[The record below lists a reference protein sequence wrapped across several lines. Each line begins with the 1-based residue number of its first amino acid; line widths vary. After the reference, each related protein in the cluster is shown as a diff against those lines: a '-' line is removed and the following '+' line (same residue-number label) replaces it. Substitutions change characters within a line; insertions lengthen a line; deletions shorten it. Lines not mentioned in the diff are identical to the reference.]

1 MTAIGFIGL
10 GVMGRPM
17 AEHLVRAGHEVTVHN
32 RSQEPVR
39 VLVSAGAKAGGSP
52 ADVAADAD
60 VVITM
65 VPDSP
70 DVEDVVL
77 GDDGVFSTAR
87 QGLLLIDMSTIRPD
101 TARQIGDAA
110 RARGVRF
117 LDAPVS
123 GGETG
128 AIQATLSIMVG
139 GAAEDFE
146 AALPVLQAL
155 GRTIVH
161 VGPVG
166 SGQTVKAANQLIVA
180 GVIELVSEAIVLLEA
195 HGVDM
200 EPAIK
205 VLAGGLAGNQI
216 LERKAAGMLARRFEP
231 GFRIDLHHKDM
242 QIIQAAARDTG
253 VAIPVTALVAQML
266 VSLRSLDRGSLDHSA
281 ILTLIEDLSGR
292 GGSPVLRGA
301 TAPLVEPPGPPVHR
315 GATAPLVEPPGPPSP
330 TA

>member
-10 GVMGRPM
+10 GVMGQPM

-32 RSQEPVR
+32 RSAAPVR
-39 VLVSAGAKAGGSP
+39 ALVAAGATAGAS
-52 ADVAADAD
+52 AAQVAAGAD

-70 DVEDVVL
+70 DVEAVVL
-77 GDDGVFSTAR
+77 GEDGVLSTAR
-87 QGLLLIDMSTIRPD
+87 QGLLLVDMSTIRPD
-101 TARQIGDAA
+101 TARLVGREAQ
-110 RARGVRF
+110 ARGVRF

-123 GGETG
+123 GGEVG
-128 AIQATLSIMVG
+128 AVEATLSVMVG
-139 GAAEDFE
+139 GSAEDFE
-146 AALPVLQAL
+146 AALPILESL

-161 VGPVG
+161 VGPIG

-200 EPAIK
+200 PPAIR

-216 LERKAAGMLARRFEP
+216 LERKATNMLARKFDP

-242 QIIQAAARDTG
+242 QIIQAAARDAG

-292 GGSPVLRGA
+292 GGPR
-301 TAPLVEPPGPPVHR
+301 
-315 GATAPLVEPPGPPSP
+315 P
-330 TA
+330 TAG

>member
-1 MTAIGFIGL
+1 VTAIGFIGL

-17 AEHLVRAGHEVTVHN
+17 AEHLVRGGHEVTVHN
-32 RSQEPVR
+32 RSEEPVQA
-39 VLVSAGAKAGGSP
+39 LVSAGAKAGGSP
-52 ADVAADAD
+52 AGTAAGAD
-60 VVITM
+60 VVITV

-77 GDDGVFSTAR
+77 GENGVLSAAR
-87 QGLLLIDMSTIRPD
+87 EGLLLIDMSTIRPD
-101 TARQIGDAA
+101 TARRVGQAA
-110 RARGVRF
+110 QARGVRF

-123 GGETG
+123 GGEAG
-128 AIQATLSIMVG
+128 AVDATLSVMVG
-139 GAAEDFE
+139 GAAEDFD
-146 AALPVLQAL
+146 AALPVLELL
-155 GRTIVH
+155 GKTIVH

-195 HGVDM
+195 HGVEM

-216 LERKAAGMLARRFEP
+216 LERKAAGMLARRFDP

-242 QIIQAAARDTG
+242 QIVQAAARDAG
-253 VAIPVTALVAQML
+253 VAIPLTALVAQML
-266 VSLRSLDRGSLDHSA
+266 VSLRSLGRGSLDHSA

-292 GGSPVLRGA
+292 GTPR
-301 TAPLVEPPGPPVHR
+301 
-315 GATAPLVEPPGPPSP
+315 P
-330 TA
+330 TG

>member
-17 AEHLVRAGHEVTVHN
+17 AEHLVRAGHELTVHN
-32 RSQEPVR
+32 RSEEPVR
-39 VLVSAGAKAGGSP
+39 ALVAAGAKAGGSA
-52 ADVAADAD
+52 ADVTAGAD

-77 GDDGVFSTAR
+77 GDDGVLSAAR
-87 QGLLLIDMSTIRPD
+87 DGLLLIDMSTIRPD
-101 TARQIGDAA
+101 TARLVGDAA

-123 GGETG
+123 GGEVG
-128 AIQATLSIMVG
+128 AVDATLSIMVG
-139 GAAEDFE
+139 GAAEDFD
-146 AALPVLQAL
+146 AALPVLEVL
-155 GRTIVH
+155 GKTVVH

-200 EPAIK
+200 APAIK

-216 LERKAAGMLARRFEP
+216 LERKAAGMLARKFDP

-242 QIIQAAARDTG
+242 QIVQAAARDAG

-266 VSLRSLDRGSLDHSA
+266 VALRSLDRGSLDHSA
-281 ILTLIEDLSGR
+281 ILTLIADLSGR
-292 GGSPVLRGA
+292 GGPR
-301 TAPLVEPPGPPVHR
+301 
-315 GATAPLVEPPGPPSP
+315 P

>member
-10 GVMGRPM
+10 GVMGQPM
-17 AEHLVRAGHEVTVHN
+17 AEHLVRAGHKLTVHN
-32 RSQEPVR
+32 RSPAPVQA
-39 VLVSAGAKAGGSP
+39 LVAAGAEAGAS
-52 ADVAADAD
+52 AAEVAASAD

-70 DVEDVVL
+70 DVEAVVL
-77 GDDGVFSTAR
+77 GEDGVLSTAR

-101 TARQIGDAA
+101 TARLVGKQAQ
-110 RARGVRF
+110 ARGVRF

-123 GGETG
+123 GGEVG
-128 AIQATLSIMVG
+128 AVEATLSIMVG
-139 GAAEDFE
+139 GSAEDFQ
-146 AALPVLQAL
+146 AALPILESL
-155 GRTIVH
+155 GKTIVH
-161 VGPVG
+161 VGPIG

-200 EPAIK
+200 PPAIK

-216 LERKAAGMLARRFEP
+216 LERKATNMLARKFDP

-266 VSLRSLDRGSLDHSA
+266 VALRSLDRGSLDHSA

-292 GGSPVLRGA
+292 GGSR
-301 TAPLVEPPGPPVHR
+301 
-315 GATAPLVEPPGPPSP
+315 P
-330 TA
+330 TAG

>member
-10 GVMGRPM
+10 GVMGQPM

-32 RSQEPVR
+32 RSAAPVR
-39 VLVSAGAKAGGSP
+39 ALVAAGAAAGAS
-52 ADVAADAD
+52 AAQVAAGAD

-70 DVEDVVL
+70 DVEAVVL
-77 GDDGVFSTAR
+77 GEDGVLSTAR
-87 QGLLLIDMSTIRPD
+87 QGLLLVDMSTIRPD
-101 TARQIGDAA
+101 TA
-110 RARGVRF
+110 
-117 LDAPVS
+117 S
-123 GGETG
+123 
-128 AIQATLSIMVG
+128 
-139 GAAEDFE
+139 
-146 AALPVLQAL
+146 
-155 GRTIVH
+155 
-161 VGPVG
+161 PVG

-200 EPAIK
+200 PPAIR

-216 LERKAAGMLARRFEP
+216 LERKATNMLARKFDP

-242 QIIQAAARDTG
+242 QIIQAAARDAG

-266 VSLRSLDRGSLDHSA
+266 VSLRSLGRGSLDHSA

-292 GGSPVLRGA
+292 GGP
-301 TAPLVEPPGPPVHR
+301 H
-315 GATAPLVEPPGPPSP
+315 P
-330 TA
+330 TAG

>member
-32 RSQEPVR
+32 RSQDPVR
-39 VLVSAGAKAGGSP
+39 ALQSAGAKAGGSA
-52 ADVAADAD
+52 ADVAAGAE

-65 VPDSP
+65 LPDSP
-70 DVEDVVL
+70 DVEAVVL
-77 GDDGVFSTAR
+77 GDDGVLSAAP

-101 TARQIGDAA
+101 TARQVGEAA

-123 GGETG
+123 GGEAG
-128 AIQATLSIMVG
+128 AKEATLSIMVG
-139 GAAEDFE
+139 GDAGDFQ
-146 AALPVLQAL
+146 AALPVLESL

-166 SGQTVKAANQLIVA
+166 AGQTVKAANQLIVA
-180 GVIELVSEAIVLLEA
+180 GTIELVSEAIVLLEA

-200 EPAIK
+200 APAIE

-216 LERKAAGMLARRFEP
+216 LERKAAGMLERRFDP
-231 GFRIDLHHKDM
+231 GFRIDLHHKDL
-242 QIIQAAARDTG
+242 QIVQATARDAG

-266 VSLRSLDRGSLDHSA
+266 VALRSLDRGSLDHSA

-292 GGSPVLRGA
+292 GG
-301 TAPLVEPPGPPVHR
+301 PP
-315 GATAPLVEPPGPPSP
+315 P

>member
-17 AEHLVRAGHEVTVHN
+17 AEHLVRAGHELTVHN
-32 RSQEPVR
+32 RSEEPVR
-39 VLVSAGAKAGGSP
+39 ALVAAGAKAGGSA
-52 ADVAADAD
+52 ADVTAGAD

-77 GDDGVFSTAR
+77 GDDGVLSAAR
-87 QGLLLIDMSTIRPD
+87 DGLLLIDMSTIRPD
-101 TARQIGDAA
+101 TARLVGDAA
-110 RARGVRF
+110 QARGVRF

-123 GGETG
+123 GGEVG
-128 AIQATLSIMVG
+128 AVEATLSIMVG
-139 GAAEDFE
+139 GAAEDFD
-146 AALPVLQAL
+146 AALPVLEVL
-155 GRTIVH
+155 GKTVVH

-200 EPAIK
+200 APAIK

-216 LERKAAGMLARRFEP
+216 LERKAAGMLARKFEP

-242 QIIQAAARDTG
+242 QIVQAAARDAG

-266 VSLRSLDRGSLDHSA
+266 IALRSLDRGSLDHSA
-281 ILTLIEDLSGR
+281 ILTLIADLSGR
-292 GGSPVLRGA
+292 GGPR
-301 TAPLVEPPGPPVHR
+301 
-315 GATAPLVEPPGPPSP
+315 P

>member
-1 MTAIGFIGL
+1 MAAIGFIGL
-10 GVMGRPM
+10 GVMGQPM

-32 RSQEPVR
+32 RSPGPVR
-39 VLVSAGAKAGGSP
+39 ALVEAGAKAGDSAAGV
-52 ADVAADAD
+52 ADGADI
-60 VVITM
+60 VITM

-70 DVEDVVL
+70 DVEAVVL
-77 GDDGVFSTAR
+77 GERGIVETAR
-87 QGLLLIDMSTIRPD
+87 PGLLLIDMSTIRPD
-101 TARQIGDAA
+101 TARRVAEAVQ
-110 RARGVRF
+110 ARGVRF

-123 GGETG
+123 GGQAG
-128 AIQATLSIMVG
+128 AVEATLSIMVG
-139 GAAEDFE
+139 GSADDFR
-146 AALPVLQAL
+146 AALPVLEAL

-200 EPAIK
+200 GPAIE

-216 LERKAAGMLARRFEP
+216 LERKAAGMLERRFDP
-231 GFRIDLHHKDM
+231 GFRIELHHKDM
-242 QIIQAAARDTG
+242 QIIQAAARDAG

-266 VSLRSLDRGSLDHSA
+266 VSLRSLGRGSLDHSA

-292 GGSPVLRGA
+292 GGPR
-301 TAPLVEPPGPPVHR
+301 PPDQR
-315 GATAPLVEPPGPPSP
+315 RS
-330 TA
+330 

>member
-1 MTAIGFIGL
+1 MMESGSSREGPPMTAIGFIGL

-32 RSQEPVR
+32 RSEEPVR
-39 VLVSAGAKAGGSP
+39 ALVSAGAKAGGSA
-52 ADVAADAD
+52 ADVAAGAE
-60 VVITM
+60 VVIIV

-70 DVEDVVL
+70 DVEAVVL
-77 GDDGVFSTAR
+77 GDGGVLSAAP
-87 QGLLLIDMSTIRPD
+87 QGLLLVDMSTIRPD
-101 TARQIGDAA
+101 TARMVGEAA
-110 RARGVRF
+110 AARGVRF

-123 GGETG
+123 GGEVG
-128 AIQATLSIMVG
+128 AREATLSIMVG
-139 GAAEDFE
+139 GAAEDFQ
-146 AALPVLQAL
+146 AALPVLESL

-166 SGQTVKAANQLIVA
+166 AGQTVKAANQLIVA

-200 EPAIK
+200 PPAIE

-216 LERKAAGMLARRFEP
+216 LERKAAGMLARRFDP
-231 GFRIDLHHKDM
+231 GFRIDLHHKDL
-242 QIIQAAARDTG
+242 QIVQAAARDAG

-266 VSLRSLDRGSLDHSA
+266 VALRSLDRGSLDHSA

-292 GGSPVLRGA
+292 GG
-301 TAPLVEPPGPPVHR
+301 PP
-315 GATAPLVEPPGPPSP
+315 P
-330 TA
+330 TAG

>member
-32 RSQEPVR
+32 RSEEPVQA
-39 VLVSAGAKAGGSP
+39 LVSAGAKAGGS
-52 ADVAADAD
+52 AAGAAAGAD

-77 GDDGVFSTAR
+77 GSDGVLSAAR
-87 QGLLLIDMSTIRPD
+87 DGLLLIDMSTIRPD
-101 TARQIGDAA
+101 TARLVGEAA

-123 GGETG
+123 GGEVG
-128 AIQATLSIMVG
+128 AVEATLSIMVG
-139 GAAEDFE
+139 GAAEDFQ
-146 AALPVLQAL
+146 AALPVLQVL
-155 GRTIVH
+155 GRTVVH

-200 EPAIK
+200 AAAIK

-216 LERKAAGMLARRFEP
+216 LERKAAGMLARKFDP

-242 QIIQAAARDTG
+242 QIVQAAARDAG
-253 VAIPVTALVAQML
+253 VVIPVTALVAQML
-266 VSLRSLDRGSLDHSA
+266 VALRSLDRGSLDHSA

-292 GGSPVLRGA
+292 GASR
-301 TAPLVEPPGPPVHR
+301 
-315 GATAPLVEPPGPPSP
+315 P

>member
-1 MTAIGFIGL
+1 MATIGFIGL

-32 RSQEPVR
+32 RSQDPVR
-39 VLVSAGAKAGGSP
+39 ALVEAGAKAAAS
-52 ADVAADAD
+52 AAEAADGAD

-70 DVEDVVL
+70 DVEAVVL
-77 GDDGVFSTAR
+77 GEQGVLETAR
-87 QGLLLIDMSTIRPD
+87 EGLLLIDMSTIRPD
-101 TARQIGDAA
+101 TARAVGEAA
-110 RARGVRF
+110 AARGVRF

-123 GGETG
+123 GGQAG
-128 AIQATLSIMVG
+128 AEEATLSIMVG
-139 GAAEDFE
+139 GSAEDFE
-146 AALPVLQAL
+146 AARPVLESL

-195 HGVDM
+195 HEVDM
-200 EPAIK
+200 APAVE

-216 LERKAAGMLARRFEP
+216 LERKAAGMLARRFDP

-242 QIIQAAARDTG
+242 QIIQAAARDAG
-253 VAIPVTALVAQML
+253 VAVPVTALVAQML
-266 VSLRSLDRGSLDHSA
+266 VSLRSLGRGGLDHSA

-292 GGSPVLRGA
+292 GGSR
-301 TAPLVEPPGPPVHR
+301 
-315 GATAPLVEPPGPPSP
+315 SP
-330 TA
+330 AG

>member
-1 MTAIGFIGL
+1 MATIGFIGL

-17 AEHLVRAGHEVTVHN
+17 AEHLVRAGREVTVHN
-32 RSQEPVR
+32 RSQGPVR
-39 VLVSAGAKAGGSP
+39 ALVEAGAKA
-52 ADVAADAD
+52 AASAAEAAEGAD

-70 DVEDVVL
+70 DVEAVVL
-77 GDDGVFSTAR
+77 GEQGVLETAGE
-87 QGLLLIDMSTIRPD
+87 GLLLIDMSTIRPD
-101 TARQIGDAA
+101 TARTVGEAA
-110 RARGVRF
+110 AARGVRF

-123 GGETG
+123 GGQAG
-128 AIQATLSIMVG
+128 AEEATLSIMVG

-146 AALPVLQAL
+146 AARPVLESL

-195 HGVDM
+195 HQVDM
-200 EPAIK
+200 GPAVE

-216 LERKAAGMLARRFEP
+216 LERKAAGMLARRFDP

-242 QIIQAAARDTG
+242 QIIQAAARDAG
-253 VAIPVTALVAQML
+253 VAVPVTALVAQML
-266 VSLRSLDRGSLDHSA
+266 VSLRSLGRGGLDHSA

-292 GGSPVLRGA
+292 GGSR
-301 TAPLVEPPGPPVHR
+301 
-315 GATAPLVEPPGPPSP
+315 SP
-330 TA
+330 AG

>member
-1 MTAIGFIGL
+1 MAAIGFIGL

-32 RSQEPVR
+32 RSQGPVR
-39 VLVSAGAKAGGSP
+39 ALVEAGAKAGASP
-52 ADVAADAD
+52 AEVAEGAD
-60 VVITM
+60 VVVTM

-70 DVEDVVL
+70 DVEAVVL
-77 GDDGVFSTAR
+77 GQQGVLETAG

-101 TARQIGDAA
+101 TARAVGEAA
-110 RARGVRF
+110 AARGVRF

-123 GGETG
+123 GGQTG
-128 AIQATLSIMVG
+128 AEEATLSIMVG
-139 GAAEDFE
+139 GSAEDFE
-146 AALPVLQAL
+146 AARPVLESL

-195 HGVDM
+195 HDVDM
-200 EPAIK
+200 APAIE

-216 LERKAAGMLARRFEP
+216 LERKAAGMLARRFDP

-242 QIIQAAARDTG
+242 QIIQAAARDAG
-253 VAIPVTALVAQML
+253 VAVPVTALVAQML
-266 VSLRSLDRGSLDHSA
+266 VSLRSLGRGGLDHSA

-292 GGSPVLRGA
+292 GGSR
-301 TAPLVEPPGPPVHR
+301 
-315 GATAPLVEPPGPPSP
+315 SP
-330 TA
+330 AG

>member
-10 GVMGRPM
+10 GVMGQPM
-17 AEHLVRAGHEVTVHN
+17 AQHLVRAGHEVTVHN
-32 RSQEPVR
+32 RSPEPVQA
-39 VLVSAGAKAGGSP
+39 LVAEGARAGASA
-52 ADVAADAD
+52 AEVAANAD

-77 GDDGVFSTAR
+77 GEDGVLSTAR
-87 QGLLLIDMSTIRPD
+87 QGLLLIDMSTVRPD
-101 TARQIGDAA
+101 TARLVGEQAQ
-110 RARGVRF
+110 ARGVRF

-123 GGETG
+123 GGEVG
-128 AIQATLSIMVG
+128 AVEATLSIMVG
-139 GAAEDFE
+139 GSAEDFE
-146 AALPVLQAL
+146 AALPIL
-155 GRTIVH
+155 GSLGKTIVH
-161 VGPVG
+161 VGPIG

-200 EPAIK
+200 QPAIK

-216 LERKAAGMLARRFEP
+216 LERKAANMLARKFDP

-242 QIIQAAARDTG
+242 QIVQAAARDAG

-292 GGSPVLRGA
+292 GVSR
-301 TAPLVEPPGPPVHR
+301 
-315 GATAPLVEPPGPPSP
+315 P
-330 TA
+330 TTG

>member
-17 AEHLVRAGHEVTVHN
+17 AEHLVRAGHEVTAYN
-32 RSQEPVR
+32 RSPEPVQA
-39 VLVSAGAKAGGSP
+39 LVAAGAKAAGSA
-52 ADVAADAD
+52 ADAAADAD

-77 GDDGVFSTAR
+77 GEDGVFSTAR
-87 QGLLLIDMSTIRPD
+87 QGLLLIDMSSIRPD
-101 TARQIGDAA
+101 TARQIGEEAL
-110 RARGVRF
+110 ARGVRF

-123 GGETG
+123 GGEIG
-128 AIQATLSIMVG
+128 AKEATLSIMVG

-146 AALPVLQAL
+146 AALPILEAL
-155 GRTIVH
+155 GKTVVH

-242 QIIQAAARDTG
+242 QIIQAAARDSG

-266 VSLRSLDRGSLDHSA
+266 VALRSLDRGSLDHSA

-292 GGSPVLRGA
+292 GGSPFDRGA
-301 TAPLVEPPGPPVHR
+301 TASLVEPPGPPR
-315 GATAPLVEPPGPPSP
+315 P

>member
-32 RSQEPVR
+32 RSQDPVR
-39 VLVSAGAKAGGSP
+39 ALQSAGAKAGGSA
-52 ADVAADAD
+52 ADVAAGAE

-65 VPDSP
+65 LPDSP
-70 DVEDVVL
+70 DVEAVVL
-77 GDDGVFSTAR
+77 GDDGVLSAAP

-101 TARQIGDAA
+101 TARQVGEAA

-123 GGETG
+123 GGEAG
-128 AIQATLSIMVG
+128 AKEATLSIMVG
-139 GAAEDFE
+139 GDAGDFQ
-146 AALPVLQAL
+146 AALPVLESL

-166 SGQTVKAANQLIVA
+166 AGQTVKAANQLIVA
-180 GVIELVSEAIVLLEA
+180 GTIELVSEAIVLLEA

-200 EPAIK
+200 APAIE

-216 LERKAAGMLARRFEP
+216 LERKAAGMLERRFDP
-231 GFRIDLHHKDM
+231 GFRIDLHHKDL
-242 QIIQAAARDTG
+242 QIVQATARDAG
-253 VAIPVTALVAQML
+253 VAIPVTALVAQLL
-266 VSLRSLDRGSLDHSA
+266 VALRSLDRGSLDHSA

-292 GGSPVLRGA
+292 GGPR
-301 TAPLVEPPGPPVHR
+301 
-315 GATAPLVEPPGPPSP
+315 P
-330 TA
+330 TAG

>member
-1 MTAIGFIGL
+1 MATIGFIGL

-17 AEHLVRAGHEVTVHN
+17 AEHLVRAGREVTVHN
-32 RSQEPVR
+32 RSQGPVR
-39 VLVSAGAKAGGSP
+39 ALVEAGAKA
-52 ADVAADAD
+52 AASAAEAAEGAD

-70 DVEDVVL
+70 DVEAVVL
-77 GDDGVFSTAR
+77 GEQGVLETAG

-101 TARQIGDAA
+101 TARTVGEAA
-110 RARGVRF
+110 AARGVRF

-123 GGETG
+123 GGQAG
-128 AIQATLSIMVG
+128 AEEATLSIMVG

-146 AALPVLQAL
+146 AARPVLESL

-195 HGVDM
+195 HQVDM
-200 EPAIK
+200 GPAVE

-216 LERKAAGMLARRFEP
+216 LERKAAGMLARRFDP

-242 QIIQAAARDTG
+242 QIIQAAARDAG
-253 VAIPVTALVAQML
+253 VAVPVTALVAQML
-266 VSLRSLDRGSLDHSA
+266 VSLRSLGRGGLDHSA

-292 GGSPVLRGA
+292 GGSR
-301 TAPLVEPPGPPVHR
+301 
-315 GATAPLVEPPGPPSP
+315 SP
-330 TA
+330 AG

>member
-10 GVMGRPM
+10 GVMGQPM

-32 RSQEPVR
+32 RSQAPVQA
-39 VLVSAGAKAGGSP
+39 LVAAGAKAGGSA
-52 ADVAADAD
+52 ADVAASAEI
-60 VVITM
+60 VITM

-70 DVEDVVL
+70 DVEAVVM
-77 GDDGVFSTAR
+77 GEDGVLSTAR
-87 QGLLLIDMSTIRPD
+87 QGLLLIDMSTVRPD
-101 TARQIGDAA
+101 TARLVAEAA
-110 RARGVRF
+110 AARGVRF

-123 GGETG
+123 GGEVG
-128 AIQATLSIMVG
+128 AVEATLSIMVG
-139 GAAEDFE
+139 GSAEDFQ

-155 GRTIVH
+155 GKTIVH
-161 VGPVG
+161 VGPTG

-200 EPAIK
+200 AAAVQ

-216 LERKAAGMLARRFEP
+216 LERKATTMLARKFDP

-242 QIIQAAARDTG
+242 QIVQAAARDAG

-266 VSLRSLDRGSLDHSA
+266 VALRSLDRGSLDHSA

-292 GGSPVLRGA
+292 GGSR
-301 TAPLVEPPGPPVHR
+301 
-315 GATAPLVEPPGPPSP
+315 PS
-330 TA
+330 A

>member
-39 VLVSAGAKAGGSP
+39 ALVSAGAKAGGSP

-60 VVITM
+60 IVITM

-70 DVEDVVL
+70 EVEDVVL
-77 GDDGVFSTAR
+77 GEDGIFSTAR

-101 TARQIGDAA
+101 TARQIGEAA

-123 GGETG
+123 GGEIG
-128 AIQATLSIMVG
+128 AKEATLSIMVG

-146 AALPVLQAL
+146 AALPVLQTL
-155 GRTIVH
+155 GRTVVH

-200 EPAIK
+200 EPAVK
-205 VLAGGLAGNQI
+205 VLSGGLAGNQI
-216 LERKAAGMLARRFEP
+216 LERKATNMLARRFDP
-231 GFRIDLHHKDM
+231 GFRVDLHHKDM
-242 QIIQAAARDTG
+242 QIIQAAARDSG

-266 VSLRSLDRGSLDHSA
+266 VALRSLDRGSLDHSA

-292 GGSPVLRGA
+292 GGSR
-301 TAPLVEPPGPPVHR
+301 PPAG
-315 GATAPLVEPPGPPSP
+315 
-330 TA
+330 

>member
-32 RSQEPVR
+32 RSEEPVR
-39 VLVSAGAKAGGSP
+39 ALVSAGAKAGGS
-52 ADVAADAD
+52 AAGVAAGAEI
-60 VVITM
+60 VITM
-65 VPDSP
+65 VPDSA
-70 DVEDVVL
+70 DVEAVVL
-77 GDDGVFSTAR
+77 GDDGVLSAAP
-87 QGLLLIDMSTIRPD
+87 QGLLLVDMSTIRPD
-101 TARQIGDAA
+101 TARTVGAA
-110 RARGVRF
+110 AAARGVRF

-123 GGETG
+123 GGDVG
-128 AIQATLSIMVG
+128 AKAATLSIMVG
-139 GAAEDFE
+139 GGADDFQ
-146 AALPVLQAL
+146 AALPVLEVL

-166 SGQTVKAANQLIVA
+166 AGQTVKAANQLIVA

-195 HGVDM
+195 HDVDM
-200 EPAIK
+200 PAAIE

-216 LERKAAGMLARRFEP
+216 LERKAAGMLARRFDP
-231 GFRIDLHHKDM
+231 GFRIDLHHKDL
-242 QIIQAAARDTG
+242 QIVQAAARDAG

-266 VSLRSLDRGSLDHSA
+266 VALRSLDRGSLDHSA

-292 GGSPVLRGA
+292 GGSPFDRGA
-301 TAPLVEPPGPPVHR
+301 TASL
-315 GATAPLVEPPGPPSP
+315 LEPPGPPSP